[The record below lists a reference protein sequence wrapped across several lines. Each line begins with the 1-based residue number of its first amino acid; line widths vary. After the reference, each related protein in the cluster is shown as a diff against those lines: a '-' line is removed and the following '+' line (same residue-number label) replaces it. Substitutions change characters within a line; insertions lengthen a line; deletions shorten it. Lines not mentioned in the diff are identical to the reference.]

1 MIHIW
6 HEDSSNSATTSFWDF
21 LYKSKVSSK
30 LTNISIRGFGGN
42 KNLADAVKK
51 HNFNSKDT
59 YIILIDKVLD
69 NAKALKYYVDIQK
82 TIHNYHYQNVYL
94 ADLLC
99 FEYMM
104 LRFKYFE
111 AWTEPMKMVRGYQ
124 DARKIRNIFIK
135 CIDSGTSWTNEKE
148 IVNYVVRHKG
158 INTSVPGWQSE
169 LIYVSSEN
177 IATLLLSM
185 MTNGGK
191 ADFGVSKTSLGQC
204 WTCNCCVKYNNNK
217 LGNSKCRIHKYK
229 KDGLEKANNLWNGT
243 LAKQIINN
251 AV

>member
-1 MIHIW
+1 MINIW
-6 HEDSSNSATTSFWDF
+6 HEDSQISATTSFWEF
-21 LYKSKVSSK
+21 LYKSKVSPK
-30 LTNISIRGFGGN
+30 LINVSVKGFGGN
-42 KNLADAVKK
+42 NKLADYLKNCV
-51 HNFNSKDT
+51 FNTNDT
-59 YIILIDKVLD
+59 YIILVDMVLD

-82 TIHNYHYQNVYL
+82 MVNNYKNVYL

-111 AWTEPMKMVRGYQ
+111 AWTEPMKAVRGYQ
-124 DARKIRNIFIK
+124 DARKIRNKFIK
-135 CIDSGTSWTNEKE
+135 CIDSGTPWTNEKD
-148 IVNYVVRHKG
+148 IVNYVVKYKG

-177 IATLLLSM
+177 LATLLLSM

-191 ADFGVSKTSLGQC
+191 TDFGVSKASLGQC
-204 WTCNCCVKYNNNK
+204 WTCNCCVKYINNK
-217 LGNSKCRIHKYK
+217 IGNSKCRIHKYK
-229 KDGLEKANNLWNGT
+229 KDALEKANNLWNGT
-243 LAKQIINN
+243 LAKQIVNN